1 MTDGNFD
8 QDHLT
13 FGEVDPFPGIR
24 CDYTEW
30 VRLVDAYLSQKAWAE
45 SWHRTS
51 ATLPVSHV
59 SMCLETDV
67 VGNMFTPGVECV
79 KFMSIGSADLSSLVE
94 NMSDVS
100 SPVKWPERAM
110 GPL

>member
-1 MTDGNFD
+1 
-8 QDHLT
+8 
-13 FGEVDPFPGIR
+13 
-24 CDYTEW
+24 
-30 VRLVDAYLSQKAWAE
+30 
-45 SWHRTS
+45 
-51 ATLPVSHV
+51 
-59 SMCLETDV
+59 MCLETDV

-100 SPVKWPERAM
+100 SPVEWPERAM